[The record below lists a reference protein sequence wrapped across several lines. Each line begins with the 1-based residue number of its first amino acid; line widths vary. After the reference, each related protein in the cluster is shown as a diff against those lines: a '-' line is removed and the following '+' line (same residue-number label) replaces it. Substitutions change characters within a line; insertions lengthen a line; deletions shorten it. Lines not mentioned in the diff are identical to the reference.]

1 MKGYQKM
8 SDNKKIIVALDFDD
22 IYKTN
27 KFIDTIDPH
36 LCRLKIGKELF
47 TKYGPDCIHQI
58 QKKGFEIFLDLKFH
72 DIPTTVYKAC
82 LSAFSLD
89 IWMLNVHLSGGE
101 AMVISAMKAKHDS
114 QSSCKLIGVTALTSL
129 SDNDCKTV
137 FGCTREHQIDRLKSI
152 GLSADI
158 DGFVCAPNDIKS
170 LSCNN
175 KLYVTPGIRLE
186 KNIDDHHKVY
196 TPKEALNLGASYL
209 VIGRS
214 ITASS
219 HPNNTLTEILKG
231 L

>member
-1 MKGYQKM
+1 MK
-8 SDNKKIIVALDFDD
+8 DNKKVIVALDFDN
-22 IYKTN
+22 IRQTYE
-27 KFIDTIDPH
+27 FIDTIDPM
-36 LCRLKIGKELF
+36 LCRLKIGKEIF

-58 QKKGFEIFLDLKFH
+58 HQKGFEIFLDLKFH

-82 LSAFSLD
+82 LAAFSLD

-129 SDNDCKTV
+129 SDTDCENV
-137 FGCTREHQIDRLKSI
+137 FGCSRDNQIDRLKTI
-152 GLSADI
+152 GVSADI

-170 LSCNN
+170 LSCDN
-175 KLYVTPGIRLE
+175 KLYITPGIRLE
-186 KNIDDHHKVY
+186 KNTDDHHKVC
-196 TPKEALNLGASYL
+196 TPQEALNLGASYL

-214 ITASS
+214 ITTST

>member
-1 MKGYQKM
+1 MK
-8 SDNKKIIVALDFDD
+8 DNKKVIVALDFDN
-22 IYKTN
+22 IRQTYE
-27 KFIDTIDPH
+27 FIDTIDPM
-36 LCRLKIGKELF
+36 LCRLKIGKEIF

-58 QKKGFEIFLDLKFH
+58 HQKGFEIFLDLKFH

-101 AMVISAMKAKHDS
+101 AMVTSAMRAKHDS
-114 QSSCKLIGVTALTSL
+114 QSNCKLIGVTALTSL
-129 SDNDCKTV
+129 SDNDCENI
-137 FGCTREHQIDRLKSI
+137 FGCSRDNQIDRLKTI

-175 KLYVTPGIRLE
+175 KLYITPGIRLE
-186 KNIDDHHKVY
+186 KNTDDHHKVF
-196 TPKEALNLGASYL
+196 TPQEAFNLGASYL
-209 VIGRS
+209 VVGRS
-214 ITASS
+214 ITAST
-219 HPNNTLTEILKG
+219 HPNNTLTEILKE